1 MDDRQTHL
9 WCEWMMKQARPA
21 FVLTEQAEAAMI
33 EAKPTTEL
41 ITIETERDSRLV
53 HDLLLA
59 RHEVAVLRVQLAA
72 SWEREK
78 AMDAT
83 IRELRRELLEAH
95 DVAGRAEGAAEVEA
109 QELIQRHWT
118 CAPDTDRRM
127 MGR

>member
-1 MDDRQTHL
+1 MG
-9 WCEWMMKQARPA
+9 
-21 FVLTEQAEAAMI
+21 EQMALMPIPTDAERI
-33 EAKPTTEL
+33 
-41 ITIETERDSRLV
+41 
-53 HDLLLA
+53 LLA
-59 RHEVAVLRVQLAA
+59 RLLDARAEIAVLRVQMAA

-83 IRELRRELLEAH
+83 NRDLRRELLEAH
-95 DVAGRAEGAAEVEA
+95 DIAGRAEGAAEVEA